1 MTSYREWR
9 LLALLFVLSFL
20 NYIDRANLSV
30 GATDI
35 QRDLHISS
43 YQLGLL
49 LSALF
54 WTYAVLQLAN
64 ISGWVVDRFN
74 VGWVDQTIYGWQ
86 GNQQAPAG
94 GISPAY
100 GWFANMEIPELAI
113 DNSILEDLNAQPELY
128 SPVNGSTLPGSAFT
142 FQWTQY
148 PGATAYWLD
157 IGAT

>member
-9 LLALLFVLSFL
+9 LLALLFVLSLL

-74 VGWVDQTIYGWQ
+74 VGWVL
-86 GNQQAPAG
+86 AG
-94 GISPAY
+94 GFFLWSA
-100 GWFANMEIPELAI
+100 A
-113 DNSILEDLNAQPELY
+113 
-128 SPVNGSTLPGSAFT
+128 TAFT
-142 FQWTQY
+142 GIAHTRSEERRVGKSVDLGGRRLTQK
-148 PGATAYWLD
+148 
-157 IGAT
+157 